1 MTRARGRVDEL
12 RARIVAFVAAF
23 VAVVL
28 ATALTC
34 HTLGMRPSVAAIEQ
48 FVAFLHYGFGLVP
61 GFVAAVLVLLTSA
74 AVLTM
79 AASTRS
85 VLLGIAEAIAAGF
98 FVGVAFGA
106 LGWSQDAGTLG
117 TLLGGRLAAT
127 MTVPIAAALA
137 CVSAILAI
145 WLVVDGASRAL
156 LGEREAV
163 LHPELALAGAAG
175 SEALS
180 RGSAAPSQATAAS
193 TPTAAP
199 RPGSSAEIPRGW
211 IREVIQRHQGSDPLA
226 LAGTPSAAVLDD
238 RVTTGSVRLV
248 PRHRPALEPNSDEP
262 SSSREAQPSPSDV
275 EPVEAETVSMEEESN
290 PDDETVNLRFTPS
303 ESTHGLD
310 GDAPSASADPQ
321 ARGMA
326 EELLDDGAARAEGEE
341 SEASARELLEYA
353 PRREVPPAVAVF
365 EAPASVEAAD
375 LSMAMRS
382 SFEFVPEVEP
392 QEAVATATEEFTSPA
407 LSETA
412 SQVPSHDESSPEL
425 LAPQGGAEETQHGHG
440 TSAPTRGGCL
450 DGIEIAGEAPNA
462 EPLAEF
468 VSGQRSVHIDLERDG
483 DRRGV
488 DDGDLEHGLRN
499 AGGAAP
505 DAALDE
511 HAGPQR
517 PLEAGAEAHT
527 EAAVAPVQLSV
538 PPAPAWAEPDWSVEL
553 PRTIASEPVAEDV
566 AVQNVAEPPTEPA
579 APEPAAPP
587 VATPA
592 PASAEAV
599 APKAVEAEPTD
610 PPAAASA
617 QGTFTFEAPASDAI
631 RLDRAAR
638 LVIQD
643 RRASMSYLQRKL
655 EVSFNEAQRLL
666 SELERIGVV
675 GPYLGHPSR
684 EIRMTL
690 DDWNARSAGEAAGS

>member
-106 LGWSQDAGTLG
+106 LGWSRDAGSLG
-117 TLLGGRLAAT
+117 LLLGGRLAAT

-163 LHPELALAGAAG
+163 LHPELALAGAG
-175 SEALS
+175 
-180 RGSAAPSQATAAS
+180 GSAAASRGAVAAAPNSGASAPAATA
-193 TPTAAP
+193 

-211 IREVIQRHQGSDPLA
+211 IREVIQRHQGSDPVA
-226 LAGTPSAAVLDD
+226 LAGTPSAAILAD
-238 RVTTGSVRLV
+238 RATSGSVRLV
-248 PRHRPALEPNSDEP
+248 PRNRPALEPSADEAY
-262 SSSREAQPSPSDV
+262 SSREAQLPPSDV
-275 EPVEAETVSMEEESN
+275 EPVEAETVSLEEESN
-290 PDDETVNLRFTPS
+290 LNEETVNLPFTPS

-310 GDAPSASADPQ
+310 GDAPVASADPE

-326 EELLDDGAARAEGEE
+326 EELLDSGAERADGEE
-341 SEASARELLEYA
+341 FEASARELLEYA

-365 EAPASVEAAD
+365 EAPASVDAAD
-375 LSMAMRS
+375 LSMAMRN
-382 SFEFVPEVEP
+382 SFEPVPEVAS
-392 QEAVATATEEFTSPA
+392 QEAVATATVEPSSPA

-412 SQVPSHDESSPEL
+412 RQVPSHDESSTEL
-425 LAPQGGAEETQHGHG
+425 LASQTGAEETQHGHG
-440 TSAPTRGGCL
+440 TSAPTSGGCL
-450 DGIEIAGEAPNA
+450 DGIEFAGEAPNA
-462 EPLAEF
+462 EPAAE
-468 VSGQRSVHIDLERDG
+468 SVHDGLASHDDLERDG
-483 DRRGV
+483 DRRRI
-488 DDGDLEHGLRN
+488 DDGDLEHGLGD

-505 DAALDE
+505 EAALDE
-511 HAGPQR
+511 HAGTQR
-517 PLEAGAEAHT
+517 PLE
-527 EAAVAPVQLSV
+527 PVQLSV
-538 PPAPAWAEPDWSVEL
+538 PQPPAWAEPDWSAEL
-553 PRTIASEPVAEDV
+553 PRTIASEPVAEPE
-566 AVQNVAEPPTEPA
+566 ATPEVAEAVTEPEPAIA
-579 APEPAAPP
+579 APEPAPIESPSAPP
-587 VATPA
+587 AEPESAA
-592 PASAEAV
+592 PAAV
-599 APKAVEAEPTD
+599 AP
-610 PPAAASA
+610 A

-690 DDWNARSAGEAAGS
+690 EDWSARAASESSGS